1 MAFHDL
7 LILKYVSAP
16 LRVESTGSQVNS
28 TPPSM
33 WLGNYLDINVF
44 TDDYGFLHSQSSA

>member
-1 MAFHDL
+1 MVFHDL

-16 LRVESTGSQVNS
+16 QRVESTGSQVNS

-33 WLGNYLDINVF
+33 GLGDYLDISVF
-44 TDDYGFLHSQSSA
+44 TDDYGFLHSQRSA